1 MTKQHH
7 RVQTVLTISIITSF
21 VLASTARAAEAD
33 PRRPAAIEARE
44 VPVVP
49 AELVARLAQYQS
61 VRGAAF
67 RGFAPDGNGIL
78 IGTRFG
84 NSSQLHRVYQ
94 PGGRREQITFFDE
107 PVSGSFLPKA
117 TDGAIL
123 MLMDAGGNENDQ
135 VYLLDRQ
142 KFATTRLTDGKSRN
156 KLGAVRPD
164 GSQIVVTSNQRNGRD
179 VDLYLAD
186 PRQPD
191 SMKLL
196 MQVDQQTWSVH
207 DWSRD
212 GKTLLLNRYV
222 SANES
227 YPALLDVASGQRTDL
242 PSPVQDQA
250 AFGPMAFAADGKSAL
265 IATDA
270 GGEFHRLARLDLASL
285 KYTWLTDDIHWD
297 VSDIAVDPVS
307 GGVAFIVNEDGAS
320 RLFLLSNVDG
330 MRRDLKLPLG
340 IVSGLEFSP
349 DGQRLGFTLARPDSP
364 PDAYSLSLSDHA
376 LTRWTFSEVGGLNPE
391 SFVAPS
397 RIQFKSFDERMIPAY
412 YFQPRV
418 ADATLSHSAAP
429 SSLPPLGGEG
439 RGRGANAA
447 AASSKAPLPNPPR
460 RGEGTDRFP
469 VFISIHGGP
478 ESQYQPFFSPIIQ
491 YHLNELGIAV
501 ICPNVRGS
509 SGYGKT
515 YLALDNAEQREASVQ
530 DIGALLDWIAQ
541 QPELD
546 SSRVVVSGGSYGG
559 YMVLASLTHFGDR
572 IKAGIDIVGIAN
584 FVTFLERTAPYR
596 VDLRRAE
603 YGDERD
609 PAMRAV
615 FDRISPLNNAEK
627 IRSALMVVHGR
638 NDPRVPFF
646 EAEQIA
652 AKVRASGKPV
662 WTLFANNEGHGF
674 AKKDNSDYQRAVE
687 VLFLKQHLGIK

>member
-1 MTKQHH
+1 MRLPLRQLK
-7 RVQTVLTISIITSF
+7 F
-21 VLASTARAAEAD
+21 VAHLLVGQFALSWIAQAEETD
-33 PRRPAAIEARE
+33 PRRPAAIEAKE

-49 AELVARLAQYQS
+49 AEVFARLAQYQS

-67 RGFAPDGNGIL
+67 RGFAPDGTGIL

-84 NSSQLHRVYQ
+84 NSSQLHRVYE

-107 PVSGSFLPKA
+107 PVSGGFLPKA

-135 VYLLDRQ
+135 VYLLDRR

-179 VDLYLAD
+179 VDLYVAD

-191 SMKLL
+191 SMKLV
-196 MQVDQQTWSVH
+196 MQVDKQTWNAH
-207 DWSRD
+207 DWSPD

-242 PSPVQDQA
+242 PSPTNEKA
-250 AFGPMAFAADGKSAL
+250 AFGPMAFAADGKSVFL
-265 IATDA
+265 ATDA
-270 GGEFHRLARLDLASL
+270 NGEFHRLARLDLASK
-285 KYTWLTDDIHWD
+285 KYTWLTDDIAWD
-297 VSDIAVDPVS
+297 VSDLEVEPNTSD
-307 GGVAFIVNEDGAS
+307 VAFTVNEDGAS
-320 RLFLLSNVDG
+320 RLYLLPKGDG
-330 MRRDLKLPLG
+330 PRRELKLPLG
-340 IVSGLEFSP
+340 IVSGLDFSP
-349 DGQRLGFTLARPDSP
+349 DGRRLGFTLARPDSP
-364 PDAYSLSLSDHA
+364 PDAYSPKLDDGE

-391 SFVAPS
+391 SFVTPS
-397 RIQFKSFDERMIPAY
+397 RIQFKSFDGRMIPAW
-412 YFQPRV
+412 YFQPR
-418 ADATLSHSAAP
+418 
-429 SSLPPLGGEG
+429 G
-439 RGRGANAA
+439 A
-447 AASSKAPLPNPPR
+447 AASKKM
-460 RGEGTDRFP
+460 P
-469 VFISIHGGP
+469 VLISIHGGP
-478 ESQYQPFFSPIIQ
+478 ESQYQPLFSPIIQ
-491 YHLNELGIAV
+491 YYLNELGIAV

-515 YLALDNAEQREASVQ
+515 YVALDNAEKREDSVK
-530 DIGALLDWIAQ
+530 DIGALLDWIGQ
-541 QPELD
+541 HSELD
-546 SSRVVVSGGSYGG
+546 LSRVAVSGGSYGG

-584 FVTFLERTAPYR
+584 YRTFLERTAAYR

-615 FDRISPLNNAEK
+615 FERISPLNNADK

-687 VLFLKQHLGIK
+687 VMFLRKHLGIE

>member
-1 MTKQHH
+1 MTERH
-7 RVQTVLTISIITSF
+7 RVRPAW
-21 VLASTARAAEAD
+21 LAFTFGIAFLGTLVVRAEETD
-33 PRRPAAIEARE
+33 PRRPAAIEAKE

-49 AELVARLAQYQS
+49 AELMAKLAQYQS
-61 VRGAAF
+61 VRGASF
-67 RGFAPDGNGIL
+67 RGFAPDGSGIL

-84 NSSQLHRVYQ
+84 NSSQLHRVYE

-117 TDGAIL
+117 TDGAIV
-123 MLMDAGGNENDQ
+123 MLMDSGGNENDQ

-186 PRQPD
+186 PRQPG
-191 SMKLL
+191 SMKLV
-196 MQVDQQTWSVH
+196 MQVDQQTWSAY

-227 YPALLDVASGQRTDL
+227 YPALLDVASGQRTEL
-242 PSPVQDQA
+242 PRPTKDKA
-250 AFGPMAFAADGKSAL
+250 AFGPMALAADGKSIL
-265 IATDA
+265 IASDA
-270 GGEFHRLARLDLASL
+270 GGEFSRLARLDLASQ
-285 KYTWLTDDIHWD
+285 KYTWLTDDIPWD
-297 VSDIAVDPVS
+297 VSDIAVEPITGDIV
-307 GGVAFIVNEDGAS
+307 VVVNEDGAS
-320 RLFLLSNVDG
+320 RLYLLSQGDG
-330 MRRDLKLPLG
+330 SRRALKLPLG

-349 DGQRLGFTLARPDSP
+349 DGRRLGFTLARPDSP
-364 PDAYSLSLSDHA
+364 PDAYSLTVA
-376 LTRWTFSEVGGLNPE
+376 EGELTRWTFSEVGGLNPA
-391 SFVAPS
+391 SFLAPS
-397 RIQFKSFDERMIPAY
+397 RIQFKSFDDRMIPAY
-412 YFQPRV
+412 YFRPRV
-418 ADATLSHSAAP
+418 AS
-429 SSLPPLGGEG
+429 
-439 RGRGANAA
+439 
-447 AASSKAPLPNPPR
+447 SSKKV
-460 RGEGTDRFP
+460 P

-491 YHLNELGIAV
+491 YHLNELGMAV

-515 YLALDNAEQREASVQ
+515 YLALDNAEKREDSVK

-546 SSRVVVSGGSYGG
+546 PSRVVVSGGSYGG
-559 YMVLASLTHFGDR
+559 YMVLASLTHFGER

-609 PAMRAV
+609 PRMRAT
-615 FDRISPLNNAEK
+615 FDRISPLNNADK

-674 AKKDNSDYQRAVE
+674 AKRDNSDYQRAVE
-687 VLFLKQHLGIK
+687 VLFLKQHLGIE

>member
-1 MTKQHH
+1 MTERH
-7 RVQTVLTISIITSF
+7 RVRPAW
-21 VLASTARAAEAD
+21 LAFTFGIAFLGTLVVRAEETD
-33 PRRPAAIEARE
+33 PRRPAAIEAKE

-49 AELVARLAQYQS
+49 AELMAKLAQYQS
-61 VRGAAF
+61 VRGASF
-67 RGFAPDGNGIL
+67 RGFAPDGSGIL

-84 NSSQLHRVYQ
+84 NSSQLHRVYE

-117 TDGAIL
+117 TDGAIV
-123 MLMDAGGNENDQ
+123 MLMDSGGNENDQ

-186 PRQPD
+186 PRQPG
-191 SMKLL
+191 SMKLV
-196 MQVDQQTWSVH
+196 MQVDQQTWSAY

-227 YPALLDVASGQRTDL
+227 YPALLDVASGQRTEL
-242 PSPVQDQA
+242 PRPTKHKA
-250 AFGPMAFAADGKSAL
+250 AFGPMAFAADGKSIL
-265 IATDA
+265 IASDA
-270 GGEFHRLARLDLASL
+270 GGEFSRLARLDLASQ
-285 KYTWLTDDIHWD
+285 KYTWLTDDIPWD
-297 VSDIAVDPVS
+297 VSDIAVEPITGDIV
-307 GGVAFIVNEDGAS
+307 VVVNEDGAS
-320 RLFLLSNVDG
+320 RLYLLSHGDG
-330 MRRDLKLPLG
+330 SRRALKLPLG

-349 DGQRLGFTLARPDSP
+349 DGKRLGFTLARPDSP
-364 PDAYSLSLSDHA
+364 PDAYSLTVA
-376 LTRWTFSEVGGLNPE
+376 EGELTRWTFSEVGGLNPA
-391 SFVAPS
+391 SFLAPS
-397 RIQFKSFDERMIPAY
+397 RIQFKSFDDRMIPAY
-412 YFQPRV
+412 YFRPRV
-418 ADATLSHSAAP
+418 AS
-429 SSLPPLGGEG
+429 
-439 RGRGANAA
+439 
-447 AASSKAPLPNPPR
+447 SSKKV
-460 RGEGTDRFP
+460 P

-491 YHLNELGIAV
+491 YHLNELGMAV

-515 YLALDNAEQREASVQ
+515 YLALDNAEKREDSVK

-572 IKAGIDIVGIAN
+572 IKAGIDNVGIAN

-609 PAMRAV
+609 PRMRAT
-615 FDRISPLNNAEK
+615 FDRISPLNNADK

-674 AKKDNSDYQRAVE
+674 AKRDNSDYQRAVE
-687 VLFLKQHLGIK
+687 VLFLKQHLGIE

>member
-1 MTKQHH
+1 MTERH
-7 RVQTVLTISIITSF
+7 RVRPAWLAFTFSIAFLGTL
-21 VLASTARAAEAD
+21 VVRAEETD
-33 PRRPAAIEARE
+33 PRRPAAIEAKE

-49 AELVARLAQYQS
+49 AELMAKLAQYQS
-61 VRGAAF
+61 VRGASF
-67 RGFAPDGNGIL
+67 RGFAPDGSGIL

-84 NSSQLHRVYQ
+84 NSSQLHRVYE

-117 TDGAIL
+117 TDGAIV
-123 MLMDAGGNENDQ
+123 MLMDSGGNENDQ

-186 PRQPD
+186 PRQPG
-191 SMKLL
+191 SMKLV
-196 MQVDQQTWSVH
+196 MQVDQQTWSAY

-227 YPALLDVASGQRTDL
+227 YPALLDVASGQRTEL
-242 PSPVQDQA
+242 PRPTKDKA
-250 AFGPMAFAADGKSAL
+250 AFGPMAFAADGKSIL
-265 IATDA
+265 IASDA
-270 GGEFHRLARLDLASL
+270 GGEFSRLARLDLASQ
-285 KYTWLTDDIHWD
+285 KYTWLTDDIPWD
-297 VSDIAVDPVS
+297 VSDIAVEPITGDIV
-307 GGVAFIVNEDGAS
+307 VVVNEDGAS
-320 RLFLLSNVDG
+320 RLYLLSPGDG
-330 MRRDLKLPLG
+330 SRRALKLPLG

-349 DGQRLGFTLARPDSP
+349 DGKRLGFTLARPDSP
-364 PDAYSLSLSDHA
+364 PDAYSLTVA
-376 LTRWTFSEVGGLNPE
+376 EGELTRWTFSEVGGLNPA
-391 SFVAPS
+391 SFLAPS
-397 RIQFKSFDERMIPAY
+397 RIQFKSFDDRMIPAY
-412 YFQPRV
+412 YFRPRV
-418 ADATLSHSAAP
+418 AS
-429 SSLPPLGGEG
+429 
-439 RGRGANAA
+439 
-447 AASSKAPLPNPPR
+447 SSKKV
-460 RGEGTDRFP
+460 P

-491 YHLNELGIAV
+491 YHLNELGMAV

-515 YLALDNAEQREASVQ
+515 YLALDNAEKREDSVK

-559 YMVLASLTHFGDR
+559 YMVLASLTHFGER

-609 PAMRAV
+609 PRMRAT
-615 FDRISPLNNAEK
+615 FDRISPLNNADK

-674 AKKDNSDYQRAVE
+674 AKRDNSDYQRAVE
-687 VLFLKQHLGIK
+687 VLFLKQHLGIE

>member
-1 MTKQHH
+1 MLLHI
-7 RVQTVLTISIITSF
+7 RRLTFAACLLTGPFALSW
-21 VLASTARAAEAD
+21 TAQADESD
-33 PRRPAAIEARE
+33 PRRPAAIEAKE

-49 AELVARLAQYQS
+49 AEIFARLAQYQS
-61 VRGAAF
+61 VRGASF
-67 RGFAPDGNGIL
+67 RGFAPDGTGLL

-84 NSSQLHRVYQ
+84 NSSQLHRVYE
-94 PGGRREQITFFDE
+94 PGGRREQITFYDE
-107 PVSGSFLPKA
+107 PVSGGFLPKA

-156 KLGAVRPD
+156 KLGAVRAD

-179 VDLYLAD
+179 VDLYVAD
-186 PRQPD
+186 PRQSD
-191 SMKLL
+191 SMKLV
-196 MQVDQQTWSVH
+196 MRVDKQTWNAY
-207 DWSRD
+207 DWSQD

-242 PSPVQDQA
+242 PSPTSEKA
-250 AFGPMAFAADGKSAL
+250 AFGPMAFAADGKSVF

-270 GGEFHRLARLDLASL
+270 NGEFHRLARLDLASK
-285 KYTWLTDDIHWD
+285 KYTWLTDDIAWD
-297 VSDIAVDPVS
+297 VSAVTVEPTS
-307 GGVAFIVNEDGAS
+307 GDVAFTVNEDGAS
-320 RLFLLSNVDG
+320 RLYLLPKGDG
-330 MRRDLKLPLG
+330 PRRELKLPLG

-349 DGQRLGFTLARPDSP
+349 NGKRLGFTLARPDSP
-364 PDAYSLSLSDHA
+364 PDAYSLKLEDGE

-391 SFVAPS
+391 SFVSPS
-397 RIQFKSFDERMIPAY
+397 RIQFKSFDGRMIPAW
-412 YFQPRV
+412 YFQPRN
-418 ADATLSHSAAP
+418 TS
-429 SSLPPLGGEG
+429 G
-439 RGRGANAA
+439 
-447 AASSKAPLPNPPR
+447 SKKV
-460 RGEGTDRFP
+460 P
-469 VFISIHGGP
+469 VLISIHGGP
-478 ESQYQPFFSPIIQ
+478 ESQYQPFFSPIMQ
-491 YHLNELGIAV
+491 YYLNELGIAV

-515 YLALDNAEQREASVQ
+515 YVALDNAEKREDSVK
-530 DIGALLDWIAQ
+530 DIGALLDWIGQ
-541 QPELD
+541 QSELD
-546 SSRVVVSGGSYGG
+546 ASRVVVSGGSYGG

-584 FVTFLERTAPYR
+584 YLTFLERTAAYR

-609 PAMRAV
+609 PAMKAV
-615 FDRISPLNNAEK
+615 FERISPLNNADK

-687 VLFLKQHLGIK
+687 VMFLRKHLGIELEKGSRQ

>member
-1 MTKQHH
+1 MTERH
-7 RVQTVLTISIITSF
+7 RVRPAWLAFTFSIAFLGTL
-21 VLASTARAAEAD
+21 VVRAEETD
-33 PRRPAAIEARE
+33 PRRPAAIEAKE

-49 AELVARLAQYQS
+49 AELMAKLAQYQS
-61 VRGAAF
+61 VRGASF
-67 RGFAPDGNGIL
+67 RGFAPDGSGIL

-84 NSSQLHRVYQ
+84 NSSQLHRVYE

-117 TDGAIL
+117 TDGAIV
-123 MLMDAGGNENDQ
+123 MLMDSGGNENDQ

-186 PRQPD
+186 PRQPG
-191 SMKLL
+191 SMKLV
-196 MQVDQQTWSVH
+196 MQVDQQTWSAY

-227 YPALLDVASGQRTDL
+227 YPALLDVASGQRTEL
-242 PSPVQDQA
+242 PRPTKDKA
-250 AFGPMAFAADGKSAL
+250 AFGPMAFAADGKSIL
-265 IATDA
+265 IASDA
-270 GGEFHRLARLDLASL
+270 GGEFSRLARLDLASQ
-285 KYTWLTDDIHWD
+285 KYTWLTDDIPWD
-297 VSDIAVDPVS
+297 VSDIAVEPITGDIV
-307 GGVAFIVNEDGAS
+307 VVVNEDGAS
-320 RLFLLSNVDG
+320 RLYLLSHGDG
-330 MRRDLKLPLG
+330 SRRALKLPLG

-349 DGQRLGFTLARPDSP
+349 DGKRLGFTLARPDSP
-364 PDAYSLSLSDHA
+364 PDAYSLTVA
-376 LTRWTFSEVGGLNPE
+376 EGELTRWTFSDVGGLNPA
-391 SFVAPS
+391 SFLAPS
-397 RIQFKSFDERMIPAY
+397 RIQFKSFDDRMIPAY
-412 YFQPRV
+412 YFRPRV
-418 ADATLSHSAAP
+418 AS
-429 SSLPPLGGEG
+429 
-439 RGRGANAA
+439 
-447 AASSKAPLPNPPR
+447 SSKKV
-460 RGEGTDRFP
+460 P

-491 YHLNELGIAV
+491 YHLNELGMAV

-515 YLALDNAEQREASVQ
+515 YLALDNAEKREDSVK

-559 YMVLASLTHFGDR
+559 YMVLASLTHFGER

-609 PAMRAV
+609 PRMSAT
-615 FDRISPLNNAEK
+615 FDRISPLNNADK

-674 AKKDNSDYQRAVE
+674 AKRDNSDYQRAVE
-687 VLFLKQHLGIK
+687 VLFLKQHLGIE

>member
-1 MTKQHH
+1 MTERH
-7 RVQTVLTISIITSF
+7 RVRPAWLAFTFSIAFLGTL
-21 VLASTARAAEAD
+21 VVRAEETD
-33 PRRPAAIEARE
+33 PRRPAAIEAKE

-49 AELVARLAQYQS
+49 AELMAKLAQYQS
-61 VRGAAF
+61 VRGASF
-67 RGFAPDGNGIL
+67 RGFAPDGSGIL

-84 NSSQLHRVYQ
+84 NSSQLHRVYE

-117 TDGAIL
+117 TDGAIV
-123 MLMDAGGNENDQ
+123 MLMDSGGNENDQ

-186 PRQPD
+186 PRQPG
-191 SMKLL
+191 SMKLV
-196 MQVDQQTWSVH
+196 MQVDQQTWSAY

-227 YPALLDVASGQRTDL
+227 YPALLDVASGQRTEL
-242 PSPVQDQA
+242 PRPTKDKA
-250 AFGPMAFAADGKSAL
+250 AFGPMAFAADGKSIL
-265 IATDA
+265 IASDA
-270 GGEFHRLARLDLASL
+270 GGEFSRLARLDLASQ
-285 KYTWLTDDIHWD
+285 KYTWLTDDIPWD
-297 VSDIAVDPVS
+297 VSDIAVEPITGDIV
-307 GGVAFIVNEDGAS
+307 VVVNEDGAS
-320 RLFLLSNVDG
+320 RLYLLSHGDG
-330 MRRDLKLPLG
+330 SRRALKLPLG

-349 DGQRLGFTLARPDSP
+349 DGKRLGFTLARPDSP
-364 PDAYSLSLSDHA
+364 PDAYSLTVA
-376 LTRWTFSEVGGLNPE
+376 EGELTRWTFSEVGGLNPA
-391 SFVAPS
+391 SFLAPS
-397 RIQFKSFDERMIPAY
+397 RIQFKSFDDRMIPAY
-412 YFQPRV
+412 YFRPRV
-418 ADATLSHSAAP
+418 AS
-429 SSLPPLGGEG
+429 
-439 RGRGANAA
+439 
-447 AASSKAPLPNPPR
+447 SSKKV
-460 RGEGTDRFP
+460 P

-491 YHLNELGIAV
+491 YHLNELGMAV

-515 YLALDNAEQREASVQ
+515 YLALDNAEKREDSVK

-559 YMVLASLTHFGDR
+559 YMVLASLTHFGER

-609 PAMRAV
+609 PRMRAT
-615 FDRISPLNNAEK
+615 FDRISPLNNADK

-674 AKKDNSDYQRAVE
+674 AKRDNSDYQRAVE
-687 VLFLKQHLGIK
+687 VLFLKQHLGIE

>member
-1 MTKQHH
+1 MTERH
-7 RVQTVLTISIITSF
+7 RVRPAWLAFTFSIAFLGTL
-21 VLASTARAAEAD
+21 VVRAEETD
-33 PRRPAAIEARE
+33 PRRPAAIEAKE

-49 AELVARLAQYQS
+49 AELMAKLAQYQS
-61 VRGAAF
+61 VRGASF
-67 RGFAPDGNGIL
+67 RGFAPDGSGIL

-84 NSSQLHRVYQ
+84 NSSQLHRVYE

-117 TDGAIL
+117 TDGAIV
-123 MLMDAGGNENDQ
+123 MLMDSGGNENDQ

-186 PRQPD
+186 PRQPG
-191 SMKLL
+191 SMKLV
-196 MQVDQQTWSVH
+196 MQVDQQTWSAY

-227 YPALLDVASGQRTDL
+227 YPALLDVASGQRTEL
-242 PSPVQDQA
+242 PRPTKDKA
-250 AFGPMAFAADGKSAL
+250 AFGPMAFAVDGKSIL
-265 IATDA
+265 IASDA
-270 GGEFHRLARLDLASL
+270 GGEFSRLARLDLASQ
-285 KYTWLTDDIHWD
+285 KYTWLTDDIPWD
-297 VSDIAVDPVS
+297 VSDIAVEPITGDIV
-307 GGVAFIVNEDGAS
+307 VVVNEDGAS
-320 RLFLLSNVDG
+320 RLYLLSHGDG
-330 MRRDLKLPLG
+330 SRRALKLPLG

-349 DGQRLGFTLARPDSP
+349 DGRRLGFTLARPDSP
-364 PDAYSLSLSDHA
+364 PDAYSLTVA
-376 LTRWTFSEVGGLNPE
+376 EGELTRWTFSEVGGLNPA
-391 SFVAPS
+391 SFLAPS
-397 RIQFKSFDERMIPAY
+397 RIQFKSFDDRMIPAY
-412 YFQPRV
+412 YFRPRV
-418 ADATLSHSAAP
+418 AS
-429 SSLPPLGGEG
+429 
-439 RGRGANAA
+439 
-447 AASSKAPLPNPPR
+447 SSKKV
-460 RGEGTDRFP
+460 P

-491 YHLNELGIAV
+491 YHLNELGMAV

-515 YLALDNAEQREASVQ
+515 YLALDNAEKREDSVK

-559 YMVLASLTHFGDR
+559 YMVLASLTHFGER
-572 IKAGIDIVGIAN
+572 IKAGIDNVGIAN

-609 PAMRAV
+609 PRMRAT
-615 FDRISPLNNAEK
+615 FDRISPLNNADK

-674 AKKDNSDYQRAVE
+674 AKRDNSDYQRAVE
-687 VLFLKQHLGIK
+687 VLFLKQHLGIE

>member
-1 MTKQHH
+1 MMLHAC
-7 RVQTVLTISIITSF
+7 RLNIVACL
-21 VLASTARAAEAD
+21 LAGSLALSGTAWAQEAD
-33 PRRPAAIEARE
+33 PRRPAAIEAQE

-49 AELVARLAQYQS
+49 AEVFARLAQYQS

-67 RGFAPDGNGIL
+67 RGFAPDGTGIL

-84 NSSQLHRVYQ
+84 NSSQLHRVFA
-94 PGGRREQITFFDE
+94 PGGRREQITFYDE
-107 PVSGSFLPKA
+107 PVSGGFLPKA

-135 VYLLDRQ
+135 VYLLDRR
-142 KFATTRLTDGKSRN
+142 KFATTRLTDGTSRN

-179 VDLYLAD
+179 VDLYVAD
-186 PRQPD
+186 PRTPS
-191 SMKLL
+191 SMKLV
-196 MQVDQQTWSVH
+196 MQVDKQTWNAH
-207 DWSRD
+207 DWSPD

-227 YPALLDVASGQRTDL
+227 YPALLDVASGRRTDL
-242 PSPVQDQA
+242 PSPTNEKA
-250 AFGPMAFAADGKSAL
+250 AFGPMAFAADGKSVFL
-265 IATDA
+265 ATDA
-270 GGEFHRLARLDLASL
+270 NGEFHRLARLDLAS
-285 KYTWLTDDIHWD
+285 KNYTWLTGDIPWD
-297 VSDIAVDPVS
+297 VSVVTVEPMSGDIA
-307 GGVAFIVNEDGAS
+307 FTVNEDGAS
-320 RLFLLSNVDG
+320 RLYLLPKGDG
-330 MRRDLKLPLG
+330 PRRELKLPLG

-349 DGQRLGFTLARPDSP
+349 DGKRLGFTLARPDSP
-364 PDAYSLSLSDHA
+364 PDAYSLLLSDSE

-391 SFVAPS
+391 SFVSPS
-397 RIQFKSFDERMIPAY
+397 RIQFKSFDGRMIPAW
-412 YFQPRV
+412 YFKPHV
-418 ADATLSHSAAP
+418 ASASP
-429 SSLPPLGGEG
+429 
-439 RGRGANAA
+439 
-447 AASSKAPLPNPPR
+447 KV
-460 RGEGTDRFP
+460 P
-469 VFISIHGGP
+469 VLISIHGGP
-478 ESQYQPFFSPIIQ
+478 ESQYQPLFSPIIQ
-491 YHLNELGIAV
+491 YYLNELGIAV

-515 YLALDNAEQREASVQ
+515 YVALDNAEKREDSVK
-530 DIGALLDWIAQ
+530 DIGALLDWIGQ
-541 QPELD
+541 QSELD
-546 SSRVVVSGGSYGG
+546 PSRVVVSGGSYGG

-584 FVTFLERTAPYR
+584 YLTFLERTAAYR

-609 PAMRAV
+609 PAMKVV
-615 FDRISPLNNAEK
+615 FERISPLNNADK

-687 VLFLKQHLGIK
+687 VMFLRKHLGIE

>member
-1 MTKQHH
+1 MTERH
-7 RVQTVLTISIITSF
+7 RVRPAW
-21 VLASTARAAEAD
+21 LAFTFGIAFLGTLVVRAEETD
-33 PRRPAAIEARE
+33 PRRPAAIEAKE

-49 AELVARLAQYQS
+49 AELMAKLAQYQS
-61 VRGAAF
+61 VRGASF
-67 RGFAPDGNGIL
+67 RGFAPDGSGIL

-84 NSSQLHRVYQ
+84 NSSQLHRVYE

-117 TDGAIL
+117 TDGAIV
-123 MLMDAGGNENDQ
+123 MLMDSGGNENDQ

-186 PRQPD
+186 PRQPG
-191 SMKLL
+191 SMKLV
-196 MQVDQQTWSVH
+196 MQVDQQTWSAY

-227 YPALLDVASGQRTDL
+227 YPALLDVASGQRTEL
-242 PSPVQDQA
+242 PRPTKDKA
-250 AFGPMAFAADGKSAL
+250 AFGPMAFAADGKSIL
-265 IATDA
+265 IASDA
-270 GGEFHRLARLDLASL
+270 GGEFSRLARLDLASQ
-285 KYTWLTDDIHWD
+285 KYTWLTDDIPWD
-297 VSDIAVDPVS
+297 VSDIAVEPITGDIV
-307 GGVAFIVNEDGAS
+307 VVVNEDGAS
-320 RLFLLSNVDG
+320 RLYLLSHGDG
-330 MRRDLKLPLG
+330 SRRALKLPLG

-349 DGQRLGFTLARPDSP
+349 DGKRLGFTLARPDSP
-364 PDAYSLSLSDHA
+364 PDAYSLTVA
-376 LTRWTFSEVGGLNPE
+376 EGELTRWTFSEVGGLNPA
-391 SFVAPS
+391 SFLAPS
-397 RIQFKSFDERMIPAY
+397 RIQFKSFDDRMIPAY
-412 YFQPRV
+412 YFRPRV
-418 ADATLSHSAAP
+418 AS
-429 SSLPPLGGEG
+429 
-439 RGRGANAA
+439 
-447 AASSKAPLPNPPR
+447 SSKKV
-460 RGEGTDRFP
+460 P

-491 YHLNELGIAV
+491 YHLNELGMAV

-515 YLALDNAEQREASVQ
+515 YLALDNAEKREDSVK

-559 YMVLASLTHFGDR
+559 YMVLASLTHFGER

-609 PAMRAV
+609 PRMRAT
-615 FDRISPLNNAEK
+615 FDRISPLNNADK

-674 AKKDNSDYQRAVE
+674 AKRDNSDYQRAVE
-687 VLFLKQHLGIK
+687 VLFLKQHLGIE